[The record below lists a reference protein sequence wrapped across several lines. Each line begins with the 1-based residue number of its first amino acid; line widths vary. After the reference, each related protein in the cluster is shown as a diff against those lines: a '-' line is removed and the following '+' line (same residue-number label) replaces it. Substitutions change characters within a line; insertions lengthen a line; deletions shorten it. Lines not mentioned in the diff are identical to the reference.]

1 MTAGTTYYYVVSAVT
16 LRENSNSNESYATP
30 SETHTQLK
38 FDETTGAIAVDA
50 SGNNHS
56 GTLVNGPLW
65 ATTGKIGGAV
75 DLDGTDD
82 YVSLPTGIVNGLTS
96 YTISA
101 WVNLDAVSTW
111 MRIFDFG
118 AGTTNYMFL
127 SPKGGSNVVRF
138 AITTSGNTAEQQI
151 NGTAALPTGVW
162 THVAVTL
169 SGSVGKLY
177 VNGSLVGQNTSM
189 TLNPSSLGNTTN
201 NYIGK
206 SQWADPYLDGRIDDF
221 RIYSRALTASEVNTL
236 ANTLVPAAPTD
247 ITATS
252 GNGNVSLSWSS
263 VSGATSYNV
272 KRSLTAGG
280 PYATVAGGITNTS
293 YINTGLSNAT
303 TYYFVV
309 SAVNVFS
316 EGNNSSEVN
325 ATLNIYTWDGGST
338 VDNHWSTP
346 ENWVG
351 DLAPQPGDHLVFP
364 SGASRLENVND
375 YPTGTAFGSITV
387 SGSGYKFSN
396 TGNIIPAS
404 IEVQPGIE
412 LEADAIVAGVLTV
425 GAGSTVTIAPIM
437 TESLGTLSAGNT
449 LTQIPVTAVSG
460 AAFGTS
466 TTKAAEI
473 ISTPTISSTD
483 TEENMPAVNV
493 ASATVKTIAKAES
506 IVTAIISSPLVKAP
520 GSTVRLDSAAQNELP
535 SYPKKFEKQRMTSAT
550 CPRQARL
557 SALQSN
563 LHWINDDVESNI
575 ADHTRIEK
583 HAKQLTKAVDG
594 VLAEEEESLMA
605 VLYSRVL
612 PAIIK

>member
-1 MTAGTTYYYVVSAVT
+1 MPGIPTSLVAGPASSSSAILTWTASSDAASYTIKRSLVSGGPYTSIATGVTATTYTNTGLTAGTTYYYVVSAVNASG
-16 LRENSNSNESYATP
+16 ESANSNESYATP
-30 SETHTQLK
+30 SDLHTQLK
-38 FDETTGAIAVDA
+38 FDETTGTTAVDA

-65 ATTGKIGGAV
+65 ATAGKINGAV

-96 YTISA
+96 CTISA

-118 AGTTNYMFL
+118 TGTSNYMFL

-151 NGTAALPTGVW
+151 NGMAALPTGVW

-201 NYIGK
+201 NYLGK
-206 SQWADPYLDGRIDDF
+206 SQWADPYLNGKIDDF

-236 ANTLVPAAPTD
+236 ALALVPAAPTGL
-247 ITATS
+247 TATS
-252 GNGNVSLSWSS
+252 GNRSVSLSWSS
-263 VSGATSYNV
+263 VSGATSYSV

-280 PYATVAGGITNTS
+280 PYATIASGITNTS
-293 YINTGLSNAT
+293 YINTGLSNGT
-303 TYYFVV
+303 TYYYVV
-309 SAVNVFS
+309 SAVNIFS

-351 DLAPQPGDHLVFP
+351 DVAPLPGDNLIFP
-364 SGASRLENVND
+364 AGAARMENFND
-375 YPTGTAFGSITV
+375 YPAGTVFGSITV

-396 TGNIIPAS
+396 TGNMIQAS

-412 LEADAIVAGVLTV
+412 LEADTIVAGVLTV
-425 GAGSTVTIAPIM
+425 GKGSTVTII
-437 TESLGTLSAGNT
+437 
-449 LTQIPVTAVSG
+449 Q
-460 AAFGTS
+460 
-466 TTKAAEI
+466 
-473 ISTPTISSTD
+473 
-483 TEENMPAVNV
+483 
-493 ASATVKTIAKAES
+493 
-506 IVTAIISSPLVKAP
+506 
-520 GSTVRLDSAAQNELP
+520 
-535 SYPKKFEKQRMTSAT
+535 
-550 CPRQARL
+550 
-557 SALQSN
+557 
-563 LHWINDDVESNI
+563 
-575 ADHTRIEK
+575 
-583 HAKQLTKAVDG
+583 
-594 VLAEEEESLMA
+594 
-605 VLYSRVL
+605 
-612 PAIIK
+612 